1 MRLDLWARCL
11 GPIEEFAALWPLKVY
26 WLDLMRRPLE
36 EMPKDDRAVV
46 AALSEMDNANA
57 VAVVRAMSRWASEL
71 QDPSAP
77 VTMADL
83 RARVAALDSRGEAAD
98 MQALDRLLA
107 ALVRQSAPPG
117 LMAALKASLT
127 GGKPEG
133 EA

>member
-1 MRLDLWARCL
+1 MRLDIWAACL
-11 GPIEEFAALWPLKVY
+11 EPLTEIAALGTLKIAWV
-26 WLDLMRRPLE
+26 DLLRRPPE
-36 EMPKDDRAVV
+36 HMPKDDQAVL
-46 AALSEMDNANA
+46 AALT
-57 VAVVRAMSRWASEL
+57 AMSDTHALAVLRALARWASEL

-77 VTMADL
+77 VTTADL

-117 LMAALKASLT
+117 LLAALKASLT
-127 GGKPEG
+127 GGKPGG

>member
-46 AALSEMDNANA
+46 SALSEMNNANA
-57 VAVVRAMSRWASEL
+57 VAVVRAVSRWASEL

-77 VTMADL
+77 VTTADL
-83 RARVAALDSRGEAAD
+83 RARVAELDSRGEGAD
-98 MQALDRLLA
+98 TEALDRLLT
-107 ALVRQSAPPG
+107 ALVRQASPPG
-117 LMAALKASLT
+117 LLAALRVSLS